1 MSTKYTGGFITKSP
15 VAPTSSA
22 ASGIWTL
29 DQQQQ
34 AQKAGTWPSPP
45 IFIEDLFS
53 TYLYTGTGA
62 SQTITNGINLS
73 GNGGLVWTKCRSLG
87 RNHYLIDTVR
97 GGDQVLESNT
107 TTGNQFTPTAI
118 TAFGT
123 TGYTIDTT
131 SNLNANTNT
140 FVSWTF
146 REQPKFFDIVTY
158 TGDGV
163 ARTIAHNLGSTPGC
177 MIIKRTDTTGG
188 WAVYHRSL
196 TSAAYALALDGAN
209 AEFSATYF
217 NSTAPTSTVFSV
229 GAGNTVNASGGTYVA
244 YLFAHDAG
252 GFPASGSGSTNAIS
266 CGSYTGS
273 STVDVDV
280 NLGYEPQWVM
290 IKNVTTGAT
299 DWYIADIMRGMALT
313 GIQPLLAPNLSDAET
328 GFSGTYFTPTA
339 TGMKV
344 QYGSGTAIC
353 SAGNTYI
360 YIAIRRGPMKTPTVG
375 TSVFSPQAYTGTG
388 AARTIDTSQT
398 FLDSYIVRRL
408 PGSGDNTNWLGRLTG
423 SNALQTNADNAE
435 GSIGSIN
442 WASQDLAFTGANY
455 NTNNSAQ
462 NYVAWTFQRAPSFFD
477 EVCYTG
483 TGSATTQ
490 THNLGVVPEMM
501 IVKKRSAAGTD
512 WNVYSSALGA
522 TQTFYLNQPDA
533 AVTSS
538 GAWNNTTPTS
548 SVFTVGTSGTV
559 NASGATY
566 VAYLFATVAGV
577 SKVGSYTGTGAA
589 QTINCGFTT
598 GARFVLIKRT
608 DSTGDWNVWD
618 SARGIIPA
626 NDPYLALNST
636 AAEVTGTD
644 YVDTTNVGFDITSTA
659 PAEINANGGTFIF
672 LAIA

>member
-1 MSTKYTGGFITKSP
+1 
-15 VAPTSSA
+15 
-22 ASGIWTL
+22 
-29 DQQQQ
+29 
-34 AQKAGTWPSPP
+34 
-45 IFIEDLFS
+45 
-53 TYLYTGTGA
+53 
-62 SQTITNGINLS
+62 
-73 GNGGLVWTKCRSLG
+73 
-87 RNHYLIDTVR
+87 
-97 GGDQVLESNT
+97 
-107 TTGNQFTPTAI
+107 
-118 TAFGT
+118 
-123 TGYTIDTT
+123 
-131 SNLNANTNT
+131 
-140 FVSWTF
+140 
-146 REQPKFFDIVTY
+146 
-158 TGDGV
+158 
-163 ARTIAHNLGSTPGC
+163 
-177 MIIKRTDTTGG
+177 
-188 WAVYHRSL
+188 
-196 TSAAYALALDGAN
+196 
-209 AEFSATYF
+209 
-217 NSTAPTSTVFSV
+217 
-229 GAGNTVNASGGTYVA
+229 
-244 YLFAHDAG
+244 
-252 GFPASGSGSTNAIS
+252 
-266 CGSYTGS
+266 
-273 STVDVDV
+273 
-280 NLGYEPQWVM
+280 M